1 MTSCERGIGL
11 KLSVTA
17 VTRPVA
23 VTVISIVAAVLGA
36 IAVLQMPVDL
46 LPSVEYPR
54 ITIETRYPS
63 SSPYEVERLV
73 TDPLEE
79 ALAGVRG
86 LRSYSSRSYGDMSR
100 ITLEFDWG
108 ANMDYTRLEVRE
120 KLDVASWSLPDA
132 ADRPTIVDYD
142 PSSRPFMEILL
153 TMDGGWTDISD
164 FSRRVI
170 ATRIEQADGV
180 AACEIDGEA
189 VPAVYVRLRDGVI
202 EELGL
207 DPATIA
213 SALRGANAVSP
224 GGQVRDGEKE
234 YFLSLQGEFESLDD
248 VRNTVVGTLDGT
260 PLLLD
265 AIADVYIAEKP
276 PSEWASYNGE
286 RAIILR
292 VRKMA
297 EANTVEVA
305 GLVKEV
311 IQELNLAHEDVQ
323 LQVIQNDAEFIE
335 ESIGGVVEALILGA
349 FLAFGVLFFFLRDW
363 KSPLVLGLS
372 LPLSIALALFFLY
385 LAGVTV
391 NIMSLGGL
399 ALGTGLLVDNA
410 VVVLEAI
417 YRRRELGDSKREA
430 ATKGTA
436 EVGPA
441 IVASTLTTIIVFF
454 PVVYMEG
461 ITSQLFRDQAL
472 AVGSA
477 LLASLLVAVTV
488 IPTLAARIGRTK
500 QVEDVTSGLKSRYVR
515 GMEKILGRRKRV
527 LFVTLL
533 ISVAAFFGASKLP
546 LQLLPDTPADQLELS
561 FSAPEGTSMDQLVNL
576 SSEIGEL
583 TGLSGCL
590 WTSGRVGVRAEEG
603 VDALSVAE
611 FSTPSEAA
619 DAIIPIRDAWNEA
632 FSFPLQVGPRGT
644 LLGEILGGGSGFT
657 IYLEGENIETDLQA
671 ASALAELSHSSI
683 ENVTGA
689 DVNFLPGKPEIVVRP
704 EGELLELLGITA
716 DDVADYLESLS
727 RGIVATTYYRQDEKV
742 DVMLLSGSGEGIS
755 VDSLFQRS
763 VSIGGTL
770 IQVDR
775 IVNTFIR
782 QTPGFIEHYQGNRAV
797 GVHIQSGGT
806 NMAGTAEDITSLGDS
821 ILAGEPVKLRTGA
834 EIEEMDR
841 TTSSLILAAI
851 LAIALVY
858 VLLAVQFE
866 SFIEPFIIMITVPLG
881 VIGVVLGLSLFGQ
894 SWNALSG
901 IGLVILSGIVVNDGI
916 LLVERIT
923 QLRKQGIP
931 VRQAVIDAGRD
942 RYRPVLMTTVTTV
955 LGLLPMAVGLG
966 EGAALRQPLAIAV
979 ISGITVATLLTLVVV
994 PVLYTV
1000 LVGDKV
1006 TR

>member
-1 MTSCERGIGL
+1 M
-11 KLSVTA
+11 KLSIIA
-17 VTRPVA
+17 VSRPVA
-23 VTVISIVAAVLGA
+23 VTVISIVVAVLGT

-63 SSPYEVERLV
+63 SSPYEVERLI
-73 TDPLEE
+73 TDPLED

-132 ADRPTIVDYD
+132 AERPTIVDYD

-153 TMDGGWTDISD
+153 TMDGGWTDITD

-170 ATRIEQADGV
+170 TTRIEQADGV
-180 AACEIDGEA
+180 AACEVDGEA
-189 VPAVYVRLRDGVI
+189 APAVYVRLRDGVV
-202 EELGL
+202 EELEIA
-207 DPATIA
+207 PAFIA
-213 SALRGANAVSP
+213 AAIRGANAVSS
-224 GGQVRDGEKE
+224 GGQVRDGDKE
-234 YFLSLQGEFESLDD
+234 FFLSLQGEFESLEDIG
-248 VRNTVVGTLDGT
+248 NTVVGSLGNT
-260 PLLLD
+260 PLLLGN
-265 AIADVYIAEKP
+265 IADIYIAEKP
-276 PSEWASYNGE
+276 PTEWASYNGE

-305 GLVKEV
+305 GDVREILN
-311 IQELNLAHEDVQ
+311 ELNLAHDDVQ

-335 ESIGGVVEALILGA
+335 ESIGGVVEALILGGI
-349 FLAFGVLFFFLRDW
+349 LAFGVLFFFLRDW
-363 KSPLVLGLS
+363 KSPLILGLS

-417 YRRRELGDSKREA
+417 SRRREKGEGRVSA
-430 ATKGTA
+430 ATSGTA

-488 IPTLAARIGRTK
+488 IPALAARIRKTK
-500 QVEDVTSGLKSRYVR
+500 EAEDVTG
-515 GMEKILGRRKRV
+515 GMKEKYAGSMERLLNRRKRV

-533 ISVAAFFGASKLP
+533 ITAAAFSGASKLP
-546 LQLLPDTPADQLELS
+546 MQLLPDTPADQLEMT
-561 FSAPEGTSMDQLVNL
+561 FSAPEGTSMDLLVDL
-576 SSEIGEL
+576 SATVNEL
-583 TGLSGCL
+583 AALAGAQ
-590 WTSGRVGVRAEEG
+590 WTSGRIGVRADEG
-603 VDALSVAE
+603 VDALSVSAFE
-611 FSTPSEAA
+611 NARAA
-619 DAIIPIRDAWNEA
+619 NRAILPIRDTWDDA

-644 LLGEILGGGSGFT
+644 LMGEILGGGSGFT
-657 IYLEGENIETDLQA
+657 IYVEGESIDNDLQA
-671 ASALAELSHSSI
+671 AVILAEASQGGI
-683 ENVTGA
+683 ESVISA
-689 DVNFLPGKPEIVVRP
+689 DVNYLPGKPEIVVRP
-704 EGELLELLGITA
+704 DRELLELLGITA

-727 RGIVATTYYRQDEKV
+727 RGIVATTYYRQDEKI
-742 DVMLLSGSGEGIS
+742 DVMLLAGSGEGIPI
-755 VDSLFQRS
+755 DSIFQRS
-763 VSIGGTL
+763 VGVNGTL
-770 IQVDR
+770 LQVDR
-775 IVNTFIR
+775 LVDTYVR

-797 GVHIQSGGT
+797 GISIQGSGT
-806 NMAGTAEDITSLGDS
+806 NMAGTARMITDLSDS
-821 ILAGEPVKLRTGA
+821 VLRSEPIKLRTGA

-841 TTSSLILAAI
+841 TASSLILAAL
-851 LAIALVY
+851 LAVALVY

-866 SFIEPFIIMITVPLG
+866 SFIEPLIIMITVPLG
-881 VIGVVLGLSLFGQ
+881 VIGVVAGLAVFGQ

-923 QLRKQGIP
+923 QLRKAGLR

-942 RYRPVLMTTVTTV
+942 RFRPVLMTTVTTV

-966 EGAALRQPLAIAV
+966 EGAELRQPLAIAV
-979 ISGITVATLLTLVVV
+979 ISGISVATVLTLVIV
-994 PVLYTV
+994 PVLYSV
-1000 LVGDKV
+1000 LVREKSAS
-1006 TR
+1006 

>member
-1 MTSCERGIGL
+1 L
-11 KLSVTA
+11 KLSIIA
-17 VTRPVA
+17 VSRPVA
-23 VTVISIVAAVLGA
+23 VTVVSIVAAVLGA

-73 TDPLEE
+73 TDPLED

-132 ADRPTIVDYD
+132 AERPTIVDYD

-153 TMDGGWTDISD
+153 TMNGGWTDITD

-170 ATRIEQADGV
+170 ATRIEQAGGV

-189 VPAVYVRLRDGVI
+189 TPAVYVRLHDGVV
-202 EELGL
+202 EELGI
-207 DPATIA
+207 DPASIA
-213 SALRGANAVSP
+213 AAINGANATSS
-224 GGQVRDGEKE
+224 GGQVRDGDKE
-234 YFLSLQGEFESLDD
+234 FFLSLQGEYESLED
-248 VRNTVVGTLDGT
+248 VENTVVGLLGGT
-260 PLLLD
+260 PLLLGS
-265 AIADVYIAEKP
+265 IADVYIAEKP
-276 PSEWASYNGE
+276 PAEWASYNGE

-305 GLVKEV
+305 GEVKA
-311 IQELNLAHEDVQ
+311 ILDELNQAHEGVS
-323 LQVIQNDAEFIE
+323 LEIIQNDAEFIE
-335 ESIGGVVEALILGA
+335 ESIGGVVEALILGGI
-349 FLAFGVLFFFLRDW
+349 LAFGVLFFFLRDW
-363 KSPLVLGLS
+363 KSPLILGLS

-417 YRRRELGDSKREA
+417 SRRREKGEERVAA
-430 ATKGTA
+430 ATSGTS

-441 IVASTLTTIIVFF
+441 IVASTLTTIVVFF

-488 IPTLAARIGRTK
+488 IPALAARIKKAKIT
-500 QVEDVTSGLKSRYVR
+500 EDVTGGMKNRYA
-515 GMEKILGRRKRV
+515 GTMERFLDRRKRV
-527 LFVTLL
+527 LAVTFL
-533 ISVAAFFGASKLP
+533 ISTAAFLGAFMLP
-546 LQLLPDTPADQLELS
+546 MQLLPDTPADQLEMT
-561 FSAPEGTSMDQLVNL
+561 FSAPEGTSMEQLVDL
-576 SSEIGEL
+576 SAAVSEMAALAGAD
-583 TGLSGCL
+583 
-590 WTSGRVGVRAEEG
+590 WTSGRIGVRADEG
-603 VDALSVAE
+603 VDALSVSE
-611 FSTPSEAA
+611 FGNA
-619 DAIIPIRDAWNEA
+619 DRAGRAIQPIRDAWAEA

-657 IYLEGENIETDLQA
+657 VYIEGENIETDLRAAQTLAGASQA
-671 ASALAELSHSSI
+671 DI
-683 ENVTGA
+683 EGVVSA
-689 DVNFLPGKPEIVVRP
+689 DVNYLPGKPEIVVRP
-704 EGELLELLGITA
+704 DGELLELLGISA
-716 DDVADYLESLS
+716 NDVADYFESLS
-727 RGIVATTYYRQDEKV
+727 RGLVATTYYRQDEKI
-742 DVMLLSGSGEGIS
+742 DVMLLAGSGEGIS

-763 VSIGGTL
+763 VQANGTL
-770 IQVDR
+770 VQVDR
-775 IVNTFIR
+775 IVSTFIR

-797 GVHIQSGGT
+797 GVSIQSVGT
-806 NMAGTAEDITSLGDS
+806 NMAGTAETINTLSDS
-821 ILAGEPVKLRTGA
+821 VLQEEPVKLRTGA

-841 TTSSLILAAI
+841 TASSLTLAAL
-851 LAIALVY
+851 LAVALVY

-866 SFIEPFIIMITVPLG
+866 SFIEPFVIMITVPLG
-881 VIGVVLGLSLFGQ
+881 VIGVVAGLAVFGQ

-923 QLRKQGIP
+923 QLRRAGMP
-931 VRQAVIDAGRD
+931 VRQAVVDAGRD
-942 RYRPVLMTTVTTV
+942 RFRPVLMTTVTTV
-955 LGLLPMAVGLG
+955 LGLLPMAMGLG

-979 ISGITVATLLTLVVV
+979 ISGISVATLLTLVIV

-1000 LVGDKV
+1000 LVREKSQS
-1006 TR
+1006 

>member
-1 MTSCERGIGL
+1 M
-11 KLSVTA
+11 KLSIIA
-17 VTRPVA
+17 VSRPVA
-23 VTVISIVAAVLGA
+23 VTVISIVAAVLGT

-63 SSPYEVERLV
+63 SSPYEVERLL
-73 TDPLEE
+73 TDPLED

-132 ADRPTIVDYD
+132 AERPTIVDYD

-153 TMDGGWTDISD
+153 TMDGGWTEITD

-170 ATRIEQADGV
+170 ATRIEQVDGV

-189 VPAVYVRLRDGVI
+189 TPAVYVRLRDGVI
-202 EELGL
+202 EELGI
-207 DPATIA
+207 DPASIA
-213 SALRGANAVSP
+213 AAIGGANAVSS

-234 YFLSLQGEFESLDD
+234 FFLSLQGEFESLEDIE
-248 VRNTVVGTLDGT
+248 NTVVGTLGST
-260 PLLLD
+260 PLLLGS
-265 AIADVYIAEKP
+265 IAEVYISEKP
-276 PSEWASYNGE
+276 PTEWASYNGE

-305 GLVKEV
+305 GDV
-311 IQELNLAHEDVQ
+311 IEILEELNLAHEGVD
-323 LQVIQNDAEFIE
+323 LQVIQNDAVFIE
-335 ESIGGVVEALILGA
+335 ESIGGVVEALILGGI
-349 FLAFGVLFFFLRDW
+349 LAFGVLFFFLRDW
-363 KSPLVLGLS
+363 KSPLILGLS

-417 YRRRELGDSKREA
+417 SRRREKGEGRVSA
-430 ATKGTA
+430 ATSGTA

-488 IPTLAARIGRTK
+488 IPALAARIRKTK
-500 QVEDVTSGLKSRYVR
+500 VTEDVTG
-515 GMEKILGRRKRV
+515 GMKDKYADSMDRLLNRRKRV

-533 ISVAAFFGASKLP
+533 ITAAAFFGASRLP
-546 LQLLPDTPADQLELS
+546 MQLLPDTPADQLEMT
-561 FSAPEGTSMDQLVNL
+561 FSAPEGTSMEQLVDL
-576 SSEIGEL
+576 SSVLTELAAL
-583 TGLSGCL
+583 TGAQ
-590 WTSGRVGVRAEEG
+590 WTSGRIGVRADEG
-603 VDALSVAE
+603 VDALSVSA
-611 FSTPSEAA
+611 FDNAHEAYG
-619 DAIIPIRDAWNEA
+619 AIIPIRNSWDSSFN
-632 FSFPLQVGPRGT
+632 FPLQVGPRGT

-657 IYLEGENIETDLQA
+657 IYVEGESIDTDLQA
-671 ASALAELSHSSI
+671 AQILASSAQNDVAGVIS
-683 ENVTGA
+683 A
-689 DVNFLPGKPEIVVRP
+689 DVNYLPGKPEIVVRP
-704 EGELLELLGITA
+704 DGELLELLGFTA
-716 DDVADYLESLS
+716 NDVADYLESLS
-727 RGIVATTYYRQDEKV
+727 RGIVATTYYRQDEKI
-742 DVMLLSGSGEGIS
+742 DVMLLAGSGEGIS
-755 VDSLFQRS
+755 IDSIFQRS
-763 VSIGGTL
+763 VGVNGAL
-770 IQVDR
+770 VQVDR
-775 IVNTFIR
+775 LVDTYVR

-797 GVHIQSGGT
+797 GVSIQGSGT
-806 NMAGTAEDITSLGDS
+806 NMAGTARIITDLSDSLFQ
-821 ILAGEPVKLRTGA
+821 GEPIKLRTGA

-841 TTSSLILAAI
+841 TASSLILAAL

-881 VIGVVLGLSLFGQ
+881 VIGVVAGLAVFGQ

-923 QLRKQGIP
+923 QLRKTGMQ

-942 RYRPVLMTTVTTV
+942 RFRPVLMTTVTTV
-955 LGLLPMAVGLG
+955 LGLLPMAIGLG
-966 EGAALRQPLAIAV
+966 EGAELRQPLAIAV
-979 ISGITVATLLTLVVV
+979 ICGISVATLLTLVIV
-994 PVLYTV
+994 PVLYSILAREKRTS
-1000 LVGDKV
+1000 
-1006 TR
+1006 

>member
-1 MTSCERGIGL
+1 M

-170 ATRIEQADGV
+170 ATRIEQVDGV

-189 VPAVYVRLRDGVI
+189 EPAVYVRLRDGVI
-202 EELGL
+202 EELGI
-207 DPATIA
+207 DPASIA
-213 SALRGANAVSP
+213 AALSGANAVSP

-248 VRNTVVGTLDGT
+248 VRNTVVASLDGT

-265 AIADVYIAEKP
+265 AIADVYISEKP

-292 VRKMA
+292 IRKMA
-297 EANTVEVA
+297 ESNTVEVA
-305 GLVKEV
+305 GLVKDVVE
-311 IQELNLAHEDVQ
+311 ELNLANVNVQ

-417 YRRRELGDSKREA
+417 YRRRELGDSRRDA
-430 ATKGTA
+430 ATRGTA

-488 IPTLAARIGRTK
+488 IPALAARIGRTQNSK
-500 QVEDVTSGLKSRYVR
+500 DVTSGLKARYGR
-515 GMEKILGRRKRV
+515 SMERILGRRKRV
-527 LFVTLL
+527 LAFTLL
-533 ISVAAFFGASKLP
+533 ITVLAFFGASKLP
-546 LQLLPDTPADQLELS
+546 MQLLPDTPADQLEMT
-561 FSAPEGTSMDQLVNL
+561 FSAPEGTSMEQLVDL
-576 SSEIGEL
+576 SSMLSEL
-583 TGLSGCL
+583 ADLSGSL

-611 FSTPSEAA
+611 FSTPSQAA
-619 DAIIPIRDAWNEA
+619 NAILPIRDAWSDA

-657 IYLEGENIETDLQA
+657 IYLEGESIETDLQA
-671 ASALAELSHSSI
+671 AQAVAELSHSRI
-683 ENVTGA
+683 DNVISA

-704 EGELLELLGITA
+704 DGELLNLLGITA

-742 DVMLLSGSGEGIS
+742 DVMLLAGSGEGIS

-763 VSIGGTL
+763 VGIAGTL

-775 IVNTFIR
+775 IVETFIR

-797 GVHIQSGGT
+797 GVSIQSSGT
-806 NMAGTAEDITSLGDS
+806 NMAGISEEITALADS
-821 ILAGEPVKLRTGA
+821 ALAGEPVKLRTGA

-881 VIGVVLGLSLFGQ
+881 IIGVVLGLTLFGQ

-923 QLRKQGIP
+923 QLRKQGLP

-942 RYRPVLMTTVTTV
+942 RFRPVLMTTVTTI

-966 EGAALRQPLAIAV
+966 EGASLRQPLAIAV

-994 PVLYTV
+994 PVLYAV

>member
-1 MTSCERGIGL
+1 L
-11 KLSVTA
+11 KLSIIA
-17 VTRPVA
+17 VSRPVA
-23 VTVISIVAAVLGA
+23 VTVVSVVAAVLGV

-54 ITIETRYPS
+54 ISIETRYPS

-73 TDPLEE
+73 TDPLED

-132 ADRPTIVDYD
+132 AERPTIVDYD

-153 TMDGGWTDISD
+153 TMDGGWTDITD

-170 ATRIEQADGV
+170 ATRIEQAAGV

-189 VPAVYVRLRDGVI
+189 SPAVYVRLRDGAV
-202 EELGL
+202 EELGI
-207 DPATIA
+207 DPASVAAAIN
-213 SALRGANAVSP
+213 GANATSS
-224 GGQVRDGEKE
+224 GGQVRDGDKE
-234 YFLSLQGEFESLDD
+234 FFLSLQGEFESLED
-248 VRNTVVGTLDGT
+248 VKNTVVGSLGET
-260 PLLLD
+260 PLLLGS
-265 AIADVYIAEKP
+265 IADVYIAEKP
-276 PSEWASYNGE
+276 PTEWASYNGE

-305 GLVKEV
+305 SEVKA
-311 IQELNLAHEDVQ
+311 ILDELNQAHEGVS
-323 LQVIQNDAEFIE
+323 LEIIQNDAEFIE
-335 ESIGGVVEALILGA
+335 ESIGGVVEALILGGI
-349 FLAFGVLFFFLRDW
+349 LAFGVLFFFLRDW
-363 KSPLVLGLS
+363 KSPLILGLS

-417 YRRRELGDSKREA
+417 SRRREKGEARVSA
-430 ATKGTA
+430 ATSGTA

-441 IVASTLTTIIVFF
+441 IVASTLTTIVVFF

-488 IPTLAARIGRTK
+488 IPALASRIRKTK
-500 QVEDVTSGLKSRYVR
+500 LTEDVTGGMKERYAITMDR
-515 GMEKILGRRKRV
+515 FLNRRKRV
-527 LFVTLL
+527 LVITFL
-533 ISVAAFFGASKLP
+533 ITAAAFLGALLLP
-546 LQLLPDTPADQLELS
+546 MQLLPDTPARELEMT
-561 FSAPEGTSMDQLVNL
+561 FSAPEGTSMQQLVDL
-576 SSEIGEL
+576 SSAVSEMA
-583 TGLSGCL
+583 SGAGAQ
-590 WTSGRVGVRAEEG
+590 WTSGRIGVRADEG
-603 VDALSVAE
+603 VDALSVSE
-611 FSTPSEAA
+611 FENAHDA
-619 DAIIPIRDAWNEA
+619 DMAIQPIRDAWDEV

-657 IYLEGENIETDLQA
+657 IYVEGESIETDLQA
-671 ASALAELSHSSI
+671 AQVLAESSQNGI
-683 ENVTGA
+683 DGVVSA

-704 EGELLELLGITA
+704 DRELLELLGISA
-716 DDVADYLESLS
+716 DDIADYLESLS
-727 RGIVATTYYRQDEKV
+727 RGIVATTYYRQDEKI
-742 DVMLLSGSGEGIS
+742 DVLLLAGSGEGIP

-763 VSIGGTL
+763 VQANGTL

-775 IVNTFIR
+775 IVSTFVR

-797 GVHIQSGGT
+797 GVFIQGSGT
-806 NMAGTAEDITSLGDS
+806 NMAGTAGVITDLADS
-821 ILAGEPVKLRTGA
+821 VLRGEPVKLRTGA
-834 EIEEMDR
+834 EIEEMSR
-841 TTSSLILAAI
+841 TASSLILAAL

-866 SFIEPFIIMITVPLG
+866 SFVEPLIIMITVPLG
-881 VIGVVLGLSLFGQ
+881 VIGVVAGLAVFGQ

-923 QLRKQGIP
+923 QLRKTGLL

-942 RYRPVLMTTVTTV
+942 RFRPVLMTTVTTV

-979 ISGITVATLLTLVVV
+979 ICGISVATLLTLVVV
-994 PVLYTV
+994 PVLYSV
-1000 LVGDKV
+1000 LVREKSQS
-1006 TR
+1006 

>member
-1 MTSCERGIGL
+1 L
-11 KLSVTA
+11 KLSIIA
-17 VTRPVA
+17 VSRPVS
-23 VTVISIVAAVLGA
+23 VTVISIVVAVLGT

-73 TDPLEE
+73 TDPLEN

-132 ADRPTIVDYD
+132 AERPTIVDYD

-153 TMDGGWTDISD
+153 TMDGGWTDITD

-170 ATRIEQADGV
+170 ATRIEQVDGV
-180 AACEIDGEA
+180 AACEVDGEA
-189 VPAVYVRLRDGVI
+189 TPAVYVRLHDGAI
-202 EELGL
+202 EELGIN
-207 DPATIA
+207 PASIA
-213 SALRGANAVSP
+213 SAIQGANAVSS
-224 GGQVRDGEKE
+224 GGQVRDGDKE
-234 YFLSLQGEFESLDD
+234 FFLSLQGEFESLEDIE
-248 VRNTVVGTLDGT
+248 NTVVGTLGVT
-260 PLLLD
+260 PLLLGS
-265 AIADVYIAEKP
+265 IADIYISEKP
-276 PSEWASYNGE
+276 PTEWASYNGE

-305 GLVKEV
+305 GDVKE
-311 IQELNLAHEDVQ
+311 ILEELNLAHENVS
-323 LQVIQNDAEFIE
+323 LQIIQNDAEFIE
-335 ESIGGVVEALILGA
+335 ESIAGVVEALILGGI
-349 FLAFGVLFFFLRDW
+349 LAFGVLFFFLRDW
-363 KSPLVLGLS
+363 RSPLILGLS

-417 YRRRELGDSKREA
+417 SRRREKGEDRVSA
-430 ATKGTA
+430 ATSGTA

-477 LLASLLVAVTV
+477 LLASLLIAVTV
-488 IPTLAARIGRTK
+488 IPALAARIK
-500 QVEDVTSGLKSRYVR
+500 KSKEADDVTG
-515 GMEKILGRRKRV
+515 GMKEKYAGSMDRLLNRRKKV
-527 LFVTLL
+527 LFVTFL
-533 ISVAAFFGASKLP
+533 ITAVAFFGASRLP
-546 LQLLPDTPADQLELS
+546 MQLLPDTPADQLEMT
-561 FSAPEGTSMDQLVNL
+561 FSAPEGTSMEQLV
-576 SSEIGEL
+576 
-583 TGLSGCL
+583 GLSATVNELAGL
-590 WTSGRVGVRAEEG
+590 AGAQWTSGRIGVRADEG
-603 VDALSVAE
+603 VDALSVSSFE
-611 FSTPSEAA
+611 NSREASN
-619 DAIIPIRDAWNEA
+619 AILPIRNGWNSA

-657 IYLEGENIETDLQA
+657 IYVEGESIDTDLQA
-671 ASALAELSHSSI
+671 ANILAEASQNDVVGVIS
-683 ENVTGA
+683 A
-689 DVNFLPGKPEIVVRP
+689 DVNYLPGKPEIVVRP
-704 EGELLELLGITA
+704 DGELMELLGLTA
-716 DDVADYLESLS
+716 DGVADYLESLS

-742 DVMLLSGSGEGIS
+742 DVMLLAGSGEGIPI
-755 VDSLFQRS
+755 DSIFQRS
-763 VSIGGTL
+763 VEVNGIL
-770 IQVDR
+770 VQVDR
-775 IVNTFIR
+775 LVDTYVR

-797 GVHIQSGGT
+797 GVSIQGSGT
-806 NMAGTAEDITSLGDS
+806 NMAGTAEMITNLSDSL
-821 ILAGEPVKLRTGA
+821 LRGEPVKLRTGA

-841 TTSSLILAAI
+841 TASSLILAAL

-866 SFIEPFIIMITVPLG
+866 SFIEPLIIMITVPLG
-881 VIGVVLGLSLFGQ
+881 VIGVVIGLAAFGQ

-923 QLRKQGIP
+923 QLRKAGMP
-931 VRQAVIDAGRD
+931 VRQAVIEAGRD
-942 RYRPVLMTTVTTV
+942 RFRPVLMTTVTTV
-955 LGLLPMAVGLG
+955 LGLLPMAIGFG

-979 ISGITVATLLTLVVV
+979 ISGITVATLLTLVIV
-994 PVLYTV
+994 PVLYSA
-1000 LVGDKV
+1000 LVREKNPS
-1006 TR
+1006 

>member
-1 MTSCERGIGL
+1 M
-11 KLSVTA
+11 KLSIIA
-17 VTRPVA
+17 VSRPVS
-23 VTVISIVAAVLGA
+23 VTVISIVVAVLGT

-73 TDPLEE
+73 TDPLEN

-132 ADRPTIVDYD
+132 AERPTIVDYD

-153 TMDGGWTDISD
+153 TMDGGWTDITD

-170 ATRIEQADGV
+170 ATRIEQVDGV
-180 AACEIDGEA
+180 AACEVDGEA
-189 VPAVYVRLRDGVI
+189 TPAVYVRLRDGAI
-202 EELGL
+202 EELGIN
-207 DPATIA
+207 PASIA
-213 SALRGANAVSP
+213 SAIQGANAVSS
-224 GGQVRDGEKE
+224 GGQVRDGDKE
-234 YFLSLQGEFESLDD
+234 FFLSLQGEFESLEDIE
-248 VRNTVVGTLDGT
+248 NTVVGTLGTT
-260 PLLLD
+260 PLLLGS
-265 AIADVYIAEKP
+265 IADIYISEKP
-276 PSEWASYNGE
+276 PTEWASYNGE

-305 GLVKEV
+305 GDVKGILE
-311 IQELNLAHEDVQ
+311 ELNLAHENVS
-323 LQVIQNDAEFIE
+323 LQIIQNDAEFIE
-335 ESIGGVVEALILGA
+335 ESIAGVVEALILGGI
-349 FLAFGVLFFFLRDW
+349 LAFGVLFFFLRDW
-363 KSPLVLGLS
+363 RSPLILGLS

-417 YRRRELGDSKREA
+417 SRRREKGEGRVSA
-430 ATKGTA
+430 ATSGTA

-488 IPTLAARIGRTK
+488 IPALAARIKKSKET
-500 QVEDVTSGLKSRYVR
+500 EDVTG
-515 GMEKILGRRKRV
+515 GMKEKYAGSMDRLLNRRKRV
-527 LFVTLL
+527 LLVTF
-533 ISVAAFFGASKLP
+533 IITAVAFFGASRLP
-546 LQLLPDTPADQLELS
+546 MQLLPDTPADQLEMT
-561 FSAPEGTSMDQLVNL
+561 FSAPEGTSMEQLVDL
-576 SSEIGEL
+576 SAAVNELAGL
-583 TGLSGCL
+583 TGAQ
-590 WTSGRVGVRAEEG
+590 WTSGRIGVRADEG
-603 VDALSVAE
+603 VDALSVSSFE
-611 FSTPSEAA
+611 NA
-619 DAIIPIRDAWNEA
+619 DAANDAILPIRNGWNNA

-657 IYLEGENIETDLQA
+657 IYVEGESIDTDLNA
-671 ASALAELSHSSI
+671 ALILAEASQNDVDGVIS
-683 ENVTGA
+683 A
-689 DVNFLPGKPEIVVRP
+689 DVNYLPGKPEIVVRP
-704 EGELLELLGITA
+704 DRELLELLNLTA
-716 DDVADYLESLS
+716 NDVADYLESLS

-742 DVMLLSGSGEGIS
+742 DVMLLAGSGEGIP
-755 VDSLFQRS
+755 VDSIFQRS
-763 VSIGGTL
+763 VQVNGTL
-770 IQVDR
+770 FQVDR
-775 IVNTFIR
+775 LVDTYVR

-797 GVHIQSGGT
+797 GVYIQGSGT
-806 NMAGTAEDITSLGDS
+806 NLAGTAEMITNLSDSLLG
-821 ILAGEPVKLRTGA
+821 GEPIKLRTGA
-834 EIEEMDR
+834 EIEEMER
-841 TTSSLILAAI
+841 TASSLILAAL

-866 SFIEPFIIMITVPLG
+866 SFIEPLIIMITVPLG
-881 VIGVVLGLSLFGQ
+881 VIGVVAGLAAFGQ

-923 QLRKQGIP
+923 QLRKAGLQ

-942 RYRPVLMTTVTTV
+942 RFRPVLMTTVTTV
-955 LGLLPMAVGLG
+955 LGLLPMAIGFG
-966 EGAALRQPLAIAV
+966 EGAELRQPLAIAV
-979 ISGITVATLLTLVVV
+979 ISGITVATLLTLVIV
-994 PVLYTV
+994 PVLYSV
-1000 LVGDKV
+1000 LVREKSNS
-1006 TR
+1006 

>member
-1 MTSCERGIGL
+1 
-11 KLSVTA
+11 
-17 VTRPVA
+17 
-23 VTVISIVAAVLGA
+23 
-36 IAVLQMPVDL
+36 
-46 LPSVEYPR
+46 
-54 ITIETRYPS
+54 
-63 SSPYEVERLV
+63 
-73 TDPLEE
+73 
-79 ALAGVRG
+79 
-86 LRSYSSRSYGDMSR
+86 
-100 ITLEFDWG
+100 
-108 ANMDYTRLEVRE
+108 MDYTRLEVRE

-132 ADRPTIVDYD
+132 AERPTIVDYD
-142 PSSRPFMEILL
+142 PSSRPFMEVLL
-153 TMDGGWTDISD
+153 TMDGGWTDITD

-170 ATRIEQADGV
+170 ATRIEQVDGV

-189 VPAVYVRLRDGVI
+189 EPAVFVRLRDGVV
-202 EELGL
+202 EELDL

-213 SALRGANAVSP
+213 AALAGANAVSP

-234 YFLSLQGEFESLDD
+234 FFLSLQGEFESLED
-248 VRNTVVGTLDGT
+248 VRSTVIGTLGGT
-260 PLLLD
+260 PLLLG
-265 AIADVYIAEKP
+265 AVADVYIAEKP
-276 PSEWASYNGE
+276 PTEWASYNGE

-292 VRKMA
+292 IRKMS

-305 GLVKEV
+305 GLVRDV
-311 IQELNLAHEDVQ
+311 VDELNLSHEGIS

-335 ESIGGVVEALILGA
+335 ESIGGVVEALILGGI
-349 FLAFGVLFFFLRDW
+349 LAFGVLFFFLRDW

-372 LPLSIALALFFLY
+372 LPLSISLALFFLY

-417 YRRRELGDSKREA
+417 YRRRELGDDKKLS
-430 ATKGTA
+430 ATAGTA

-488 IPTLAARIGRTK
+488 IPALAARIGKTK
-500 QVEDVTSGLKSRYVR
+500 QSKDVTEGMKRRYARVMDR
-515 GMEKILGRRKRV
+515 VLLRRKRV
-527 LFVTLL
+527 LLFTF
-533 ISVAAFFGASKLP
+533 IITAIAFFGASMLP
-546 LQLLPDTPADQLELS
+546 MQLLPDAPADQLEMT
-561 FSAPEGTSMDQLVNL
+561 FSAPQGTSMEQLVDL
-576 SSEIGEL
+576 SSTVSEL
-583 TGLSGCL
+583 ALLSGAQ

-603 VDALSVAE
+603 VDALSVAAFE
-611 FSTPSEAA
+611 NAHKANAA
-619 DAIIPIRDAWNEA
+619 ILPIREAWSRA

-657 IYLEGENIETDLQA
+657 IYVEGESIETDLH
-671 ASALAELSHSSI
+671 SALTLADLSQAGI
-683 ENVTGA
+683 ENVISS
-689 DVNFLPGKPEIVVRP
+689 DVNYLPGKPEIVVRP
-704 EGELLELLGITA
+704 DRELLELLGITPN
-716 DDVADYLESLS
+716 DVADYLESLS

-755 VDSLFQRS
+755 IDSLFNR
-763 VSIGGTL
+763 SIGVGGRL
-770 IQVDR
+770 LQVDR
-775 IVNTFIR
+775 IVSTFVR

-797 GVHIQSGGT
+797 GITVQSSGT
-806 NMAGTAEDITSLGDS
+806 NMAGTAQRITDLSDS
-821 ILAGEPVKLRTGA
+821 ALAGEPIKLRTGP

-841 TTSSLILAAI
+841 TASSLVLAAI
-851 LAIALVY
+851 LAVALVY

-881 VIGVVLGLSLFGQ
+881 VIGVVLGLALFGQ

-901 IGLVILSGIVVNDGI
+901 IGLVILSGIVVNVGI

-923 QLRKQGIP
+923 QLRKQGLS
-931 VRQAVIDAGRD
+931 VKLSVIDAGRD
-942 RYRPVLMTTVTTV
+942 RFRPVLMTTVTTV
-955 LGLLPMAVGLG
+955 LGLLPMAIGLG

-979 ISGITVATLLTLVVV
+979 ISGISVATILTLVIV
-994 PVLYTV
+994 PVLYAV
-1000 LVGDKV
+1000 LVKDRI

>member
-1 MTSCERGIGL
+1 MRGGTSL

-23 VTVISIVAAVLGA
+23 VTVISVVAAILGA

-86 LRSYSSRSYGDMSR
+86 LRSYTSRSYGDMSR
-100 ITLEFDWG
+100 ITLEFHWG

-120 KLDVASWSLPDA
+120 KLDIASWSLPDA
-132 ADRPTIVDYD
+132 AHRPTIVDYD

-153 TMDGGWTDISD
+153 VMDGSWTDISD
-164 FSRRVI
+164 FARRVI
-170 ATRIEQADGV
+170 TARIEQADGV

-189 VPAVYVRLRDGVI
+189 EPAVFVRLRDGVV
-202 EELGL
+202 EELGI

-213 SALRGANAVSP
+213 AAIRGANAVSP

-234 YFLSLQGEFESLDD
+234 FFLSLQGEFESLDD
-248 VRNTVVGTLDGT
+248 VRNTVVGTLGGT
-260 PLLLD
+260 PLLLHS
-265 AIADVYIAEKP
+265 IADVYIAEKP
-276 PSEWASYNGE
+276 AVQWASYNGE

-305 GLVKEV
+305 DQVRE
-311 IQELNLAHEDVQ
+311 IADELNQAHSSME

-349 FLAFGVLFFFLRDW
+349 LLAFGVLFFFLRDW
-363 KSPLVLGLS
+363 KSPLILGLS

-399 ALGTGLLVDNA
+399 ALGIGLLVDNA

-417 YRRRELGDSKREA
+417 YRRRELGDGKREA
-430 ATKGTA
+430 ATKGTS

-441 IVASTLTTIIVFF
+441 IIASTLTTIIVFF

-461 ITSQLFRDQAL
+461 IASQLFRDQAL

-488 IPTLAARIGRTK
+488 IPSLAARISRTGK
-500 QVEDVTSGLKSRYVR
+500 GKDVTSGMKDAYAARMNR
-515 GMEKILGRRKRV
+515 ILSRRKRV
-527 LFVTLL
+527 LLITLL
-533 ISVAAFFGASKLP
+533 ITAAALFGATRLP
-546 LQLLPDTPADQLELS
+546 VQLLPDTPADQLEMS
-561 FSAPEGTSMDQLVNL
+561 FSAPEGTSMHNLVDL
-576 SSEIGEL
+576 SCSVGE
-583 TGLSGCL
+583 TSRNAGGL
-590 WTSGRVGVRAEEG
+590 WTSGRVGVRAENG
-603 VDALSVAE
+603 VDAVTVAE
-611 FSTPSEAA
+611 FASAEEAA
-619 DAIIPIRDAWNEA
+619 QAIIPIRNAWNRM
-632 FSFPLQVGPRGT
+632 FSFPLNVGPRGT

-657 IYLEGENIETDLQA
+657 VYMEGENIETDLMA
-671 ASALAELSHSSI
+671 ALKLAELSDSLI
-683 ENVTGA
+683 EGVSGA
-689 DVNFLPGKPEIVVRP
+689 EISYLPGKPEIVVRP
-704 EGELLELLGITA
+704 DGELLELLGVSA
-716 DDVADYLESLS
+716 DHVADYLESLS
-727 RGIVATTYYRQDEKV
+727 RGIVATTYYRQDEKI
-742 DVMLLSGSGEGIS
+742 DVMLLAGSGEGIP
-755 VDSLFQRS
+755 VDSLMQRS
-763 VSIGGTL
+763 IGINGTL
-770 IQVDR
+770 LQMDR
-775 IVNTFIR
+775 IVHSTVR
-782 QTPGFIEHYQGNRAV
+782 QTPGYIEHYQGNRAV
-797 GVHIQSGGT
+797 GVRIQGSGT
-806 NMAGTAEDITSLGDS
+806 NMAGTASAITDFAGSA
-821 ILAGEPVKLRTGA
+821 LAEIPVKLRTGA
-834 EIEEMDR
+834 EIQEMDR
-841 TTSSLILAAI
+841 TTSSLILAAV
-851 LAIALVY
+851 LAVALVY

-866 SFIEPFIIMITVPLG
+866 SFIEPFIIMFTVPLG
-881 VIGVVLGLSLFGQ
+881 VTGVVLGLALFGQ

-923 QLRKQGIP
+923 QLRKEGLS
-931 VRQAVIDAGRD
+931 VKQAVLDAGRD
-942 RYRPVLMTTVTTV
+942 RFRPVLMTTVTTV
-955 LGLLPMAVGLG
+955 LGLLPMAIGLG

-979 ISGITVATLLTLVVV
+979 IAGISVATLLTLVIV
-994 PVLYTV
+994 PVLYMAFIQER
-1000 LVGDKV
+1000 KHQ
-1006 TR
+1006 

>member
-1 MTSCERGIGL
+1 M
-11 KLSVTA
+11 KLSAAA
-17 VTRPVA
+17 VARPVA
-23 VTVISIVAAVLGA
+23 VTVISLVAAVLGT

-73 TDPLEE
+73 TDPLED

-86 LRSYSSRSYGDMSR
+86 LRSYTSRSYGDMSR

-132 ADRPTIVDYD
+132 AERPTIVDYD

-153 TMDGGWTDISD
+153 TMDGGWTDITD

-170 ATRIEQADGV
+170 ATRIEQVDGV

-189 VPAVYVRLRDGVI
+189 EPAVFVRLRDGVV
-202 EELGL
+202 EELDL

-213 SALRGANAVSP
+213 AALAGANAVSP

-234 YFLSLQGEFESLDD
+234 FFLSLQGEFESLED
-248 VRNTVVGTLDGT
+248 VRSTVVGTLGGT
-260 PLLLD
+260 PLLLG
-265 AIADVYIAEKP
+265 AVADVYIAEKP
-276 PSEWASYNGE
+276 PTEWASYNGE

-305 GLVKEV
+305 GLVAEV
-311 IQELNLAHEDVQ
+311 INELNESNEGMHLEI
-323 LQVIQNDAEFIE
+323 IQNDARFIE
-335 ESIGGVVEALILGA
+335 ESIGGVVEALILGGL
-349 FLAFGVLFFFLRDW
+349 LAFGVLFFFLRDW
-363 KSPLVLGLS
+363 KSPLILGLS
-372 LPLSIALALFFLY
+372 LPLSISLALFFLY

-417 YRRRELGDSKREA
+417 YRRRELGDSRVES
-430 ATKGTA
+430 ATKGTS

-441 IVASTLTTIIVFF
+441 IVASTLTTIVVFF

-477 LLASLLVAVTV
+477 LLASLFVAVTV
-488 IPTLAARIGRTK
+488 IPALAARIGKTK
-500 QVEDVTSGLKSRYVR
+500 NAADVTASMKARYADSMN
-515 GMEKILGRRKRV
+515 GILRRRKRV
-527 LFVTLL
+527 LLFTL
-533 ISVAAFFGASKLP
+533 IITAAAFFGASRLP
-546 LQLLPDTPADQLELS
+546 MQLLPDTPADQLEMS
-561 FSAPEGTSMDQLVNL
+561 FSAPEGTSMDQLVDL
-576 SSEIGEL
+576 SARVSEL
-583 TGLSGCL
+583 ALLSGAQ
-590 WTSGRVGVRAEEG
+590 WSSGRAGVRAEEG
-603 VDALSVAE
+603 VDALSVAA
-611 FSTPSEAA
+611 FADHRAA
-619 DAIIPIRDAWNEA
+619 SAAIEPIRNAWNDTR
-632 FSFPLQVGPRGT
+632 SFPLQVGPRGT

-657 IYLEGENIETDLQA
+657 VYIEGESIDTDRQA
-671 ASALAELSHSSI
+671 AVQLAETASSELGEI
-683 ENVTGA
+683 VGTE
-689 DVNFLPGKPEIVVRP
+689 VNYLPGKPEIVVRP
-704 EGELLELLGITA
+704 QRELLHLLGIVP

-742 DVMLLSGSGEGIS
+742 DVMLLTGSGEGIPL
-755 VDSLFQRS
+755 DSLLSRS
-763 VSIGGTL
+763 VG
-770 IQVDR
+770 IQGRLLRVDR
-775 IVNTFIR
+775 LVSTFVR
-782 QTPGFIEHYQGNRAV
+782 QTPGFIEHYLGNRAV
-797 GVHIQSGGT
+797 GITIQSSGT
-806 NMAGTAEDITSLGDS
+806 NMAGTARSMERMADSL
-821 ILAGEPVKLRTGA
+821 LASHPVKLRTGP

-841 TTSSLILAAI
+841 TASSLILAAV
-851 LAIALVY
+851 LAVALVY

-866 SFIEPFIIMITVPLG
+866 SFVEPFIIMITVPLG
-881 VIGVVLGLSLFGQ
+881 VIGVVLGLALFGQ

-916 LLVERIT
+916 LLVERIS
-923 QLRKQGIP
+923 QLRREGLP
-931 VRQAVIDAGRD
+931 VLQAVIDAGRD
-942 RYRPVLMTTVTTV
+942 RFRPVLMTTVTTA
-955 LGLLPMAVGLG
+955 LGLLPMAIGLG

-979 ISGITVATLLTLVVV
+979 ISGITVATILTLVIV
-994 PVLYTV
+994 PVLYTL
-1000 LVGDKV
+1000 LVRDGGGK
-1006 TR
+1006 

>member
-1 MTSCERGIGL
+1 M
-11 KLSVTA
+11 KLSIIA
-17 VTRPVA
+17 VSRPVA
-23 VTVISIVAAVLGA
+23 VTVISIVVAVLGT

-73 TDPLEE
+73 TDPLEN

-132 ADRPTIVDYD
+132 AERPTIVDYD

-153 TMDGGWTDISD
+153 TMDGGWTDITD

-170 ATRIEQADGV
+170 ATRIEQVDGV
-180 AACEIDGEA
+180 AACEVDGEA
-189 VPAVYVRLRDGVI
+189 IPAVFVRLRDGAI
-202 EELGL
+202 EELGI
-207 DPATIA
+207 DPASVAAAI
-213 SALRGANAVSP
+213 RGANATSS
-224 GGQVRDGEKE
+224 GGQVRDGDKE
-234 YFLSLQGEFESLDD
+234 FFLSLQGEFESLEDIE
-248 VRNTVVGTLDGT
+248 NTVVGSLGST
-260 PLLLD
+260 PLLLGT
-265 AIADVYIAEKP
+265 IADIYISEKP
-276 PSEWASYNGE
+276 PTEWASYNGE

-305 GLVKEV
+305 GDVRE
-311 IQELNLAHEDVQ
+311 IIEELNLAHDGVD
-323 LQVIQNDAEFIE
+323 LQIIQNDAEFIE
-335 ESIGGVVEALILGA
+335 EAIGGVVEALILGGI
-349 FLAFGVLFFFLRDW
+349 LAFGVLFFFLRDW
-363 KSPLVLGLS
+363 RSPLVLGLS

-385 LAGVTV
+385 LAGVTI

-417 YRRRELGDSKREA
+417 SRRREKGEGRVSA
-430 ATKGTA
+430 ATSGTA

-488 IPTLAARIGRTK
+488 IPSLAARIKKTK
-500 QVEDVTSGLKSRYVR
+500 EAEDVTGGMKNRYAGSMNR
-515 GMEKILGRRKRV
+515 LLNRRKRV
-527 LFVTLL
+527 LLVTF
-533 ISVAAFFGASKLP
+533 IITVIAFFGASRLP
-546 LQLLPDTPADQLELS
+546 MQLLPDTPADQLEMT
-561 FSAPEGTSMDQLVNL
+561 FSAPEGTSMEQLVDL
-576 SSEIGEL
+576 SASANEL
-583 TGLSGCL
+583 AALAGAQ
-590 WTSGRVGVRAEEG
+590 WTSGRIGVRADEG
-603 VDALSVAE
+603 VDALSVSAFE
-611 FSTPSEAA
+611 NAHAA
-619 DAIIPIRDAWNEA
+619 NNAILPIRNSWNDA

-657 IYLEGENIETDLQA
+657 VYVEGESINTDLQA
-671 ASALAELSHSSI
+671 AMVLAEASQNDVEGVIS
-683 ENVTGA
+683 A
-689 DVNFLPGKPEIVVRP
+689 DVNYLTGKPEIVVRP
-704 EGELLELLGITA
+704 DRELLELLGLTA
-716 DDVADYLESLS
+716 SDVADYLESLS

-742 DVMLLSGSGEGIS
+742 DVLLLAGSGEGIPI
-755 VDSLFQRS
+755 DSIFQRS
-763 VSIGGTL
+763 VGVNGTL

-775 IVNTFIR
+775 LVNTYVR
-782 QTPGFIEHYQGNRAV
+782 ETPGFIEHYQGNRAV
-797 GVHIQSGGT
+797 GVFIQGIGT
-806 NMAGTAEDITSLGDS
+806 NMAGTARTITDLSDSL
-821 ILAGEPVKLRTGA
+821 LRGEPVKLRTGA

-841 TTSSLILAAI
+841 TASSLILAAL

-866 SFIEPFIIMITVPLG
+866 SFMEPLIIMITVPLG
-881 VIGVVLGLSLFGQ
+881 VIGVVAGLAVFGQ

-923 QLRKQGIP
+923 QLRKAGMK
-931 VRQAVIDAGRD
+931 VKQAVIDAGRD
-942 RYRPVLMTTVTTV
+942 RFRPVLMTTVTTV
-955 LGLLPMAVGLG
+955 LGLLPMAIGFG
-966 EGAALRQPLAIAV
+966 KGAELRQPLAIAV
-979 ISGITVATLLTLVVV
+979 ISGISVATLLTLVIV

-1000 LVGDKV
+1000 LVREKSSL
-1006 TR
+1006 

>member
-1 MTSCERGIGL
+1 MR
-11 KLSVTA
+11 LSITA
-17 VTRPVA
+17 VSKPVA
-23 VTVISIVAAVLGA
+23 VTVISIVAAVLGVL
-36 IAVLQMPVDL
+36 AVIQMPVDL

-73 TDPLEE
+73 TDPLED
-79 ALAGVRG
+79 ALAGVKG

-100 ITLEFDWG
+100 ISLEFDWG

-153 TMDGGWTDISD
+153 TMDGGWTDITD

-170 ATRIEQADGV
+170 ATRIEQVDGV
-180 AACEIDGEA
+180 AACEVDGEA
-189 VPAVYVRLRDGVI
+189 APAVYVRLRDGAI
-202 EELGL
+202 EELGI
-207 DPATIA
+207 DPATI
-213 SALRGANAVSP
+213 SAAIGGANATSS
-224 GGQVRDGEKE
+224 GGQVRDGDMEF
-234 YFLSLQGEFESLDD
+234 FLSLQGEFESLEDIE
-248 VRNTVVGTLDGT
+248 NTVVGTLGTT
-260 PLLLD
+260 PLLLG
-265 AIADVYIAEKP
+265 AIADIYISEKP
-276 PSEWASYNGE
+276 PTEWASYNGE

-292 VRKMA
+292 IRKMA

-305 GLVKEV
+305 GDVKE
-311 IQELNLAHEDVQ
+311 ILEELNLAHENVD
-323 LQVIQNDAEFIE
+323 LQIIQNDAVFIE
-335 ESIGGVVEALILGA
+335 ESIGGVVEALILGGI
-349 FLAFGVLFFFLRDW
+349 LAFGVLFFFLRDW
-363 KSPLVLGLS
+363 RSPLILGLS
-372 LPLSIALALFFLY
+372 LPLSISLALFFLY

-399 ALGTGLLVDNA
+399 ALGAGLLVDNA

-417 YRRRELGDSKREA
+417 SRRREKGEGRVSA
-430 ATKGTA
+430 ATSGTA

-488 IPTLAARIGRTK
+488 IPALAARIRKTK
-500 QVEDVTSGLKSRYVR
+500 EAEDVTGGMKDKYASSMDSILK
-515 GMEKILGRRKRV
+515 KRKRV
-527 LFVTLL
+527 LLVTFIITAL
-533 ISVAAFFGASKLP
+533 AFFGATKLP
-546 LQLLPDTPADQLELS
+546 MQLLPDTPADQLEMT
-561 FSAPEGTSMDQLVNL
+561 FSAPEGTSMDNLVHL
-576 SSEIGEL
+576 SNTVSEIAYAAGAD
-583 TGLSGCL
+583 
-590 WTSGRVGVRAEEG
+590 WTSGRVGVRADEG
-603 VDALSVAE
+603 VDALSVSSFE
-611 FSTPSEAA
+611 DSDAA
-619 DAIIPIRDAWNEA
+619 YSAILPIRDAWDSA

-657 IYLEGENIETDLQA
+657 VYVEGESIETDLQA
-671 ASALAELSHSSI
+671 ATALAAAAQNDVEGVIS
-683 ENVTGA
+683 A
-689 DVNFLPGKPEIVVRP
+689 DVNYLPGKPEIVVRP
-704 EGELLELLGITA
+704 DRELLELLGISA
-716 DDVADYLESLS
+716 NDVADYLESLS
-727 RGIVATTYYRQDEKV
+727 RGIVATTYYRQDEKI
-742 DVMLLSGSGEGIS
+742 DVMLLAGSGEGIPI
-755 VDSLFQRS
+755 DSIFQRS
-763 VSIGGTL
+763 VGVNGKL

-775 IVNTFIR
+775 LVNTEVR
-782 QTPGFIEHYQGNRAV
+782 ETPGFVEHYQGNRAI
-797 GVHIQSGGT
+797 GVFIQGRGT
-806 NMAGTAEDITSLGDS
+806 NLAGTAATITAMSDSL
-821 ILAGEPVKLRTGA
+821 LYGEPIKLRTGA

-841 TTSSLILAAI
+841 TASSLILAAL

-881 VIGVVLGLSLFGQ
+881 VIGVVAGLAIFGQ

-923 QLRKQGIP
+923 QLRKTGLP

-942 RYRPVLMTTVTTV
+942 RFRPVLMTTVTTV
-955 LGLLPMAVGLG
+955 LGLLPMAIGFG

-979 ISGITVATLLTLVVV
+979 ISGITVATLLTLGIV
-994 PVLYTV
+994 PVLYSV
-1000 LVGDKV
+1000 LVRDKSSS
-1006 TR
+1006 